1 MTIRFSVRPAFGPRG
16 WEVLDHSTHMP
27 VLNSQGR
34 VRKFKTKADAISFA
48 SASNKEA

>member
-1 MTIRFSVRPAFGPRG
+1 MNILFSVRPSYGPRG

-34 VRKFKTKADAISFA
+34 VRVFKTKASAIAFA
-48 SASNKEA
+48 AASNQKG